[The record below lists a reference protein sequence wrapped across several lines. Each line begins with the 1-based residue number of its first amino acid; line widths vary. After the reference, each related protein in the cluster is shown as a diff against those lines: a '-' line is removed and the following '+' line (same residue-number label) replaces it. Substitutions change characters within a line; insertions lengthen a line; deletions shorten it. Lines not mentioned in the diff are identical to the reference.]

1 MKILRKIKI
10 VRRQE
15 RIKLNN
21 SNFVEAQDIED
32 LLNLQEY
39 IKKVGINEENVSKI
53 VNNLTEKQKEELKNL
68 YISQIEELNCSIN
81 KYKND
86 IEKIKK
92 KIN

>member
-1 MKILRKIKI
+1 M
-10 VRRQE
+10 
-15 RIKLNN
+15 NN

>member
-1 MKILRKIKI
+1 M
-10 VRRQE
+10 
-15 RIKLNN
+15 NN

-68 YISQIEELNCSIN
+68 YISQIEELNCSKN